1 MPAAIRDQRRGI
13 HLRHDVG
20 PGDRF
25 RIVAARSI
33 RTQISHRWL
42 AIDLVAKVHHRAVEG
57 LHQVRR
63 LRRAIRMR
71 RVHRRRA
78 HRVVVITPA
87 AAVIVT
93 AFRIQRLPRRAIRL
107 HKAIHRIAIQ
117 RPGDGLVI
125 AQRPA
130 EARVQVR
137 GCDVVMVIIRQ
148 TAVTAVVV
156 QLADLIRH
164 IPAIVRR
171 IEYRDAV
178 RCQRHRAAQEIRRRS
193 RWIVDHDGRCRRH
206 RHQRDAPHIR
216 LLIPERARVVL
227 IARRMRKVSRRD
239 RHLLLPRR
247 DPEHLV
253 WHPLRRVVRFEEKGR
268 AVPVVAHLRLE
279 RRKRSRHQ
287 QPVPRWRQR
296 RPARHE
302 RRNIERRKRSHL
314 QRLFQHLRHRSLN
327 GLHLLWSR
335 LLHELL
341 QNVRPQRLLVPR
353 GQSMSMQSKRQE
365 AGEGKKAFHGCAK
378 VGRQVSGLVVGLTE
392 KLSGL
397 RQDCATQPQR
407 VI

>member
-1 MPAAIRDQRRGI
+1 MRIRRCRGHRHCGEVFARRRRDRRDADHELRGIRHRGHTGTIAHAVTHHCQPRRQPRGARTRHCRAAVGRRAVRQIHARDEIEMPAAIRDQRRGI
-13 HLRHDVG
+13 HLRQDVG

-33 RTQISHRWL
+33 RTQISHRRL
-42 AIDLVAKVHHRAVEG
+42 AIDLIAKIHHRAVEG

-93 AFRIQRLPRRAIRL
+93 AFCIQCLTRRAIRL
-107 HKAIHRIAIQ
+107 HKAIQRIAIQ

-125 AQRPA
+125 AQRTA

-137 GCDVVMVIIRQ
+137 GCDVIMVIIRQ

-164 IPAIVRR
+164 IPAVVRR
-171 IEYRDAV
+171 VEDRDAV
-178 RCQRHRAAQEIRRRS
+178 RRQRHRTAKEVRRRS
-193 RWIVDHDGRCRRH
+193 RWIVDHDRRRRRH
-206 RHQRDAPHIR
+206 WHQRDAPNIR

-253 WHPLRRVVRFEEKGR
+253 RHTLRRVVRFEEKGR
-268 AVPVVAHLRLE
+268 PVPAVAHLRLE
-279 RRKRSRHQ
+279 RRKRSCHQ
-287 QPVPRWRQR
+287 QPVPRRRQR

-302 RRNIERRKRSHL
+302 R
-314 QRLFQHLRHRSLN
+314 
-327 GLHLLWSR
+327 
-335 LLHELL
+335 
-341 QNVRPQRLLVPR
+341 
-353 GQSMSMQSKRQE
+353 
-365 AGEGKKAFHGCAK
+365 
-378 VGRQVSGLVVGLTE
+378 
-392 KLSGL
+392 
-397 RQDCATQPQR
+397 
-407 VI
+407 